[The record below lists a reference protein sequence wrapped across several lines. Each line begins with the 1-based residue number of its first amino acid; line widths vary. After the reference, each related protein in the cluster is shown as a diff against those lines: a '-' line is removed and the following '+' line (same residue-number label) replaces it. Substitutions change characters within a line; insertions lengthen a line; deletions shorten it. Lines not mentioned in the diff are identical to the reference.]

1 MIVRIARHTNK
12 IEALKIFYTELIG
25 LKILG
30 EFQNHDGYDGVF
42 VGKENLNWHLEFT
55 TSSDKAKQRID
66 DDDLIVF
73 YPDCESEYQNIIE
86 RINAKRIK
94 IVNAKN
100 PYWNQNGI
108 LIKDPDGFG
117 VIISALK
124 TSNDYR

>member
-1 MIVRIARHTNK
+1 MILRIARHTNK
-12 IEALKIFYTELIG
+12 IEELKIFYTELMG
-25 LKILG
+25 LEILG
-30 EFQNHDGYDGVF
+30 EFHNHDGYDGVF

-55 TSSDKAKQRID
+55 TSSEKAKPRID

-73 YPDCESEYQNIIE
+73 YPESESEYQNIIE
-86 RINAKRIK
+86 RIKAKQIK

-124 TSNDYR
+124 TK